1 MSIPLPADRRLV
13 STPPADPGPL
23 PGNPPVPVTK
33 LRQVVDGMHEGVVV
47 RDAEGTIVDAN
58 PAAERILRRSR
69 SALIGS
75 KTVSPRTAVRPDGSP
90 LPHEESAASIALATG
105 RDVVEQLNGLHMDD
119 GELRWI

>member
-1 MSIPLPADRRLV
+1 
-13 STPPADPGPL
+13 
-23 PGNPPVPVTK
+23 
-33 LRQVVDGMHEGVVV
+33 MHEGVVV

-119 GELRWI
+119 GELRWISVNARALREEGVITGVVTTFVDVTEQRAAGG